1 MLIDATFVAPLKE
14 HGSFGETVQAA
25 QQKNKEIEASGIN
38 GKIFH
43 QYAFNGRELVIS
55 TRDNA
60 YLRIFSEDEILK
72 WEVRSTPLAISSLS
86 PTERTSF
93 QLPNGK
99 VLPWDWKPTLDG
111 FLGKQFAISAS
122 DQNLFLF
129 WRGGEEHMISLLK
142 NTSNDEI
149 YMLINEA

>member
-1 MLIDATFVAPLKE
+1 MLINATYLDRLVE
-14 HGSFGETVQAA
+14 HDSFGETALAA

-72 WEVRSTPLAISSLS
+72 WEVRSTPLAIGPLS
-86 PTERTSF
+86 PTETTSF

-111 FLGKQFAISAS
+111 FIGKQFAISAS

>member
-1 MLIDATFVAPLKE
+1 MLINATFLNHLKE
-14 HGSFGETVQAA
+14 HDSFGESVQAA

-38 GKIFH
+38 GKIFN
-43 QYAFNGRELVIS
+43 QYSFSGRELVIS
-55 TRDNA
+55 TGDST
-60 YLRIFSEDEILK
+60 YLRIFSEDEIVK
-72 WEVRSTPLAISSLS
+72 WEVQSTPLSISTLS
-86 PTERTSF
+86 PAEKTTF
-93 QLPNGK
+93 QLPNGT
-99 VLPWDWKPTLDG
+99 VIPWNWKQTLDE

>member
-1 MLIDATFVAPLKE
+1 MLIDATFVNPIKK
-14 HGSFGETVQAA
+14 HDSFGETVQAA

-43 QYAFNGRELVIS
+43 QYTFNGRELVIS

-60 YLRIFSEDEILK
+60 HLRIFSENETVK
-72 WEVRSTPLAISSLS
+72 WEVRSTPPAISALS

-93 QLPNGK
+93 QLPNGT
-99 VLPWDWKPTLDG
+99 VLPWDWKPTLDR